1 MALLWVMAAAYLL
14 LSYGLTLEVGAL
26 DAVIS
31 LLILALGAFI
41 LEKIFN
47 FFTPTHRNW
56 TVSILFPLG
65 LSVFCAFLQQLISQL
80 IFDADHEYMTF
91 WQETMLLRGYIYF
104 LILTA
109 LMGLQVY
116 QMRLE
121 AQLEVR
127 KREEQTTQLAKEAE
141 LFRLKQQ
148 LQPHFLFNS
157 LNSISALVKSDP
169 DKARKMVLQLSDF
182 LRNTIRKDDRAWLS
196 VAEEVDYL
204 KLFTEIEQVRFGHR
218 LRVVF
223 DVEEAV
229 LGLQLPQLLIQPLLE
244 NAVKHSLYAILGE
257 VTIQVIAR
265 KKLANLIIEIK
276 NPFDPKAGQ
285 VSGSGFGLEA
295 VKRRLYLLFGRHDL
309 IEIKQNENEFEVKVI
324 IPQAYV

>member
-1 MALLWVMAAAYLL
+1 MRW
-14 LSYGLTLEVGAL
+14 SN
-26 DAVIS
+26 
-31 LLILALGAFI
+31 LIQTK
-41 LEKIFN
+41 LEKWYCSFQI
-47 FFTPTHRNW
+47 
-56 TVSILFPLG
+56 
-65 LSVFCAFLQQLISQL
+65 
-80 IFDADHEYMTF
+80 
-91 WQETMLLRGYIYF
+91 
-104 LILTA
+104 
-109 LMGLQVY
+109 
-116 QMRLE
+116 
-121 AQLEVR
+121 
-127 KREEQTTQLAKEAE
+127 
-141 LFRLKQQ
+141 
-148 LQPHFLFNS
+148 
-157 LNSISALVKSDP
+157 
-169 DKARKMVLQLSDF
+169 F

-309 IEIKQNENEFEVKVI
+309 IEIKQSENEFEVKVI